1 MRTALILLACAVVL
15 VACEEGAPR
24 PTDPP
29 PTTTG
34 TVSTTAQDLV
44 DLSYSF
50 EPGEVLFYDVELDQ
64 RMSVTT
70 EGDSEAADMPAG
82 ADLTVR
88 GAGQFSYEVSAGPRE
103 GTHRL
108 TITGE
113 FSDLSVEGTLD
124 GEPVDDPAEAG
135 DLGIGQPVAGEIVV
149 DGQGRP
155 VDSEPESELAVA
167 EISADLAR
175 FPGPVLP
182 SHPVSI
188 GENWE
193 VSHSETALGSV
204 PVETT
209 VTGTIVGSETV
220 DGAEALVV
228 DTHSATS
235 EGEVDLS
242 AFYRDFLGGVGG
254 EEAPT
259 EALQDIVFRILVDA
273 GAGTTRALLDR
284 GTARVIQATRE
295 ASNALTMETALP
307 DEATGAPT
315 TFDMRLE
322 TEQSI
327 VYRLA
332 DATGG

>member
-15 VACEEGAPR
+15 VACEDGAPG
-24 PTDPP
+24 PTDSPP
-29 PTTTG
+29 ATTAI
-34 TVSTTAQDLV
+34 VSTTAQDLV

-50 EPGEVLFYDVELDQ
+50 EPGEVLVYDVDLDQ
-64 RMSVTT
+64 RMSVMT

-103 GTHRL
+103 GTYRL

-182 SHPVSI
+182 SNPVSI
-188 GENWE
+188 GESWE

-209 VTGTIVGSETV
+209 VTGSIVGTESV

-228 DTHSATS
+228 DTESATS

-259 EALQDIVFRILVDA
+259 EALEDIVFRILVDA

-284 GTARVIQATRE
+284 ETARVIQATRE

-307 DEATGAPT
+307 DEATGVPT